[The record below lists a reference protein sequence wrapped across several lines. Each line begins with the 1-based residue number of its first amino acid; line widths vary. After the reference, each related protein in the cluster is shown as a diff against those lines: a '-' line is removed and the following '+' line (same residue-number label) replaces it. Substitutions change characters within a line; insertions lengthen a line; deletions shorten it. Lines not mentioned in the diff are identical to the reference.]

1 MKVNNSRSNNKSKS
15 SKNRCDVLVMAP
27 LDVINEEGKPS
38 YLNKFSKWCCQLKEG
53 HVDGVMIDVW
63 WGLVERTPKQYNWE
77 GYDEV
82 FKVMQESGLRI
93 VLLFFSL
100 LFFLVE

>member
-38 YLNKFSKWCCQLKEG
+38 YLNKFTNWCKQLKEG